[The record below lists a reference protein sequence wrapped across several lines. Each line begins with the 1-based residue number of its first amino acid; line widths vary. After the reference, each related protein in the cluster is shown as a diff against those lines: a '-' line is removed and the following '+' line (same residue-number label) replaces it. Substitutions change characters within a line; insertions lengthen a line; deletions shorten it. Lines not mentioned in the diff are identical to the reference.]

1 MKYIQVSLFSKKQKL
16 KNKNKNMTEEIK
28 AATQGD
34 SCECENGS
42 CTHQEAPQ
50 ESVMSHLTKH
60 RGSEEIAFAFLLALT
75 PLAVLTFFGQAGLL

>member
-1 MKYIQVSLFSKKQKL
+1 
-16 KNKNKNMTEEIK
+16 MTEEIK

-50 ESVMSHLTKH
+50 ESIMSHLTKH
-60 RGSEEIAFAFLLALT
+60 RGSEEMAFAFLLALT
-75 PLAVLTFFGQAGLL
+75 PLAVLTFFGQVGLL